1 MIRILGIDPGS
12 VITGYGII
20 ESEGSRLRHIAN
32 GIIRCPSGSPLPYR
46 LVKIYD
52 TILNLIETYQ
62 PDHAAIEKVF
72 VKKNV
77 DSALKLGQARGAAI
91 CAVSQTMSVRES
103 CFYEYSPTQIKK
115 SLVGYGRAEKQQ
127 MQSMVSTL
135 LGLREPP
142 QQDAADALSCAICHA
157 HHHGNATLMMA
168 NSYQLA

>member
-12 VITGYGII
+12 VTTGYGII
-20 ESEGSRLRHIAN
+20 ESEGSRLRHIAH
-32 GIIRCPSGSPLPYR
+32 GIIRCTSPSTLPQRLGEIYR
-46 LVKIYD
+46 
-52 TILNLIETYQ
+52 TIHELIETYQ

-91 CAVSQTMSVRES
+91 CAVNQSMEGMRGS
-103 CFYEYSPTQIKK
+103 FYEYSPTQIKK
-115 SLVGYGRAEKQQ
+115 TLVGYGRAEKQQ
-127 MQSMVSTL
+127 MQRMVTTL
-135 LGLREPP
+135 LGLTVSP

-157 HHHGNATLMMA
+157 HHYGNAALMMA